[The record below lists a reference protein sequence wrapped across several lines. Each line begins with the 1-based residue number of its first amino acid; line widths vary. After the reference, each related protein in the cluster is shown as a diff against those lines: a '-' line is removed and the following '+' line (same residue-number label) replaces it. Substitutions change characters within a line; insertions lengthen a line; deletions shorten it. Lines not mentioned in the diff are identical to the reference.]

1 MISCMIETN
10 KIKMGQRRTHA
21 EYYYDQVSVE
31 QSKYIA
37 FHVGIFCGIGRFI
50 IKNGDTVTVMV
61 DLNSMFEH
69 LIKNKKSDDPLMQ
82 SRNNV
87 VKQLIDQH
95 EIDIQYQLIEPR
107 NNLASKLLNT

>member
-1 MISCMIETN
+1 MISWVIETS
-10 KIKMGQRRTHA
+10 KIKMEQRRTHA

-37 FHVGIFCGIGRFI
+37 FHVGIFWGIGRFI
-50 IKNGDTVTVMV
+50 IKNGDTVTVML

-69 LIKNKKSDDPLMQ
+69 LTKNKKSDDLFIE
-82 SRNNV
+82 SRTNF
-87 VKQLIDQH
+87 VKQLIDQR

-107 NNLASKLLNT
+107 NNLASKLLDP